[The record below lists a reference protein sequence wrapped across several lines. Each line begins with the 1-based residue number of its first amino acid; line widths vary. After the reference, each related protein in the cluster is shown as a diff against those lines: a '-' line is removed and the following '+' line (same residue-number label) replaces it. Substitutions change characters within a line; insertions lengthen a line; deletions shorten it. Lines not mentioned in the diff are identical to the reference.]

1 MLPRFALPVVHG
13 RGAGLANELFSWAK
27 AYIAAQELN
36 LVPLHPGWGFN
47 KRPYWKYFGT
57 SRADRLAHEALRRS
71 LPNFKFTEEEYLKRR
86 PASFREAVR
95 AFGEE
100 NEIEE
105 RKAVVLELSGLWG
118 GVPAIAEAKEF
129 IRGQLLTTRHTAS
142 NLYEFQQLI
151 DPEKGTVCFHIRR
164 GDFAPDGKM
173 DYAGKFNIAVPI
185 DWFVAVA
192 RTIRRATAD
201 NYQFVVV
208 GDCTDEDIRGF
219 VAEFPDLIVVRQKNS
234 DISDLICLA
243 SADLIVCS
251 ISSYSMWG
259 VCLSAPTSRY
269 IWFAPNLVEVNGR
282 YCIWGS
288 QPAQMLPNSETKI
301 LLEQLAITQAGEP
314 RGLAVGRS
322 GEVDDKFLEYLNILS
337 RFRNRNTDLLQYGS
351 VSNV

>member
-1 MLPRFALPVVHG
+1 MLPRFALPVVQG

-27 AYIAAQELN
+27 AYIAAQELD

-57 SRADRLAHEALRRS
+57 SRADRLVHEALRRS
-71 LPNFKFTEEEYLKRR
+71 LPNFKFTEEQYLKRR
-86 PASFREAVR
+86 PSSFREAVR

-100 NEIEE
+100 NDIRG

-129 IRGQLLTTRHTAS
+129 IRGQLLTTRYTAS
-142 NLYEFQQLI
+142 NLYEFQKLI

-164 GDFAPDGKM
+164 GDFAPAGNQMM

-192 RTIRRATAD
+192 RSIRMTTAD
-201 NYQFVVV
+201 TYQFVVV
-208 GDCTDEDIRGF
+208 GDCTDDDIRGF
-219 VAEFPDLIVVRQKNS
+219 VAEFPDLIVVRQNNS
-234 DISDLICLA
+234 DVSDLICLA

-251 ISSYSMWG
+251 VSSYSMWG
-259 VCLSAPTSRY
+259 VALSAPSSRY

-282 YCIWGS
+282 HCIWGH
-288 QPAQMLPNSETKI
+288 QPAQMLPNSETRV
-301 LLEQLAITQAGEP
+301 LLEQLGTTPAGEP
-314 RGLAVGRS
+314 RGLAVDRS
-322 GEVDDKFLEYLNILS
+322 GEVDDKFLVYVNEIS
-337 RFRNRNTDLLQYGS
+337 KARRKNTDLIMYGS
-351 VSNV
+351 I